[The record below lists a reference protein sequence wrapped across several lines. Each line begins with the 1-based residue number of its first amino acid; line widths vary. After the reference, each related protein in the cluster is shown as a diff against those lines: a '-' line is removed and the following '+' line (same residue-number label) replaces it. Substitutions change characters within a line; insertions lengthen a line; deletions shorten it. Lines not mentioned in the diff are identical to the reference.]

1 VILEGWSADDVPA
14 VLGPVA
20 GPPPRRASSV
30 RRTSSLVMSW
40 PDGLRGGMHLEGRC
54 RDLHTPADPA
64 AGAEPGPP
72 VVLADERIRV
82 TASMSRTI
90 EAIETTPDTPR
101 IGELAGVRAGGGL
114 RKALNDVVPDL
125 RDDGRPRYL
134 LLDDLGGATLIA
146 GFVFFRW
153 RDHIPGLAEATS
165 LRQKDGPMRSMAGV
179 CSGFRPGA
187 SSLGDDGAHSGV
199 VPATA
204 VVPPIAD
211 PDDPD
216 GWHEMPSPDGMT
228 MRRARR
234 IDVWWEPGGPG
245 SDAGGH
251 GGTGGG
257 PGRLRIDAMFRDSC
271 WDPDGTEVA
280 AHEYHL
286 DAAAD
291 AATGELTWVE
301 AQPRVLPYVE
311 CPIAAANVDR
321 MEGVPLADLRTEV
334 LARLQLIDCCTHLN
348 DALRALAEVPVLA
361 AALPDPAGGTDPAG
375 GSVPA

>member
-1 VILEGWSADDVPA
+1 M
-14 VLGPVA
+14 
-20 GPPPRRASSV
+20 

-40 PDGLRGGMHLEGRC
+40 PDGLRGGMRLEGRC
-54 RDLHTPADPA
+54 RDLHTPAEPAGGTDP
-64 AGAEPGPP
+64 GGPDAP
-72 VVLADERIRV
+72 VVLADEQIRV

-90 EAIETTPDTPR
+90 EEIETTPDTPR

-114 RKALNDVVPDL
+114 RKALDDVVPDL

-146 GFVFFRW
+146 GFVWFRW
-153 RDHIPGLAEATS
+153 RDHIPGLAEATA
-165 LRQKDGPMRSMAGV
+165 LRQKNGPMTSMAGV

-187 SSLGDDGAHSGV
+187 SSLGQDGSHSGIT
-199 VPATA
+199 PATA
-204 VVPPIAD
+204 VVPPVAD

-216 GWHEMPSPDGMT
+216 GWHEMPTPDGMA

-234 IDVWWEPGGPG
+234 IDVWWEPGR
-245 SDAGGH
+245 H
-251 GGTGGG
+251 
-257 PGRLRIDAMFRDSC
+257 GRLRIDAMFRDSC

-286 DAAAD
+286 DATAD

-301 AQPRVLPYVE
+301 AQPRVLPYAE

-321 MEGVPLADLRTEV
+321 MEGVPLAELRTEV

-361 AALPDPAGGTDPAG
+361 AALPRPA
-375 GSVPA
+375 